1 MLPTMRDS
9 GLRAGAVPIPS
20 NAVSSRR
27 TVRPGVVSGRPR
39 VSAGPAPAHRAD
51 LAQSRLFAA
60 LLLDE
65 IADLE
70 DQMTLAERRSRRVQA
85 ATGSAAE
92 LFEAR
97 SSFPPV
103 VLAAAASSA
112 VTVKSD
118 SFSENDRR
126 KASPQARPAS
136 AQPSFARY
144 GAAASRPAAR
154 TAGS

>member
-20 NAVSSRR
+20 NGVSSRR
-27 TVRPGVVSGRPR
+27 TVRPGVVGGRSR
-39 VSAGPAPAHRAD
+39 FDTESRPAHRAD

-70 DQMTLAERRSRRVQA
+70 DQMTLAERRSRRAQA

-92 LFEAR
+92 LPSETLLALR
-97 SSFPPV
+97 RRVLEVQRMLDALRRRFPGEG
-103 VLAAAASSA
+103 
-112 VTVKSD
+112 D
-118 SFSENDRR
+118 SLRVI
-126 KASPQARPAS
+126 
-136 AQPSFARY
+136 
-144 GAAASRPAAR
+144 
-154 TAGS
+154 

>member
-1 MLPTMRDS
+1 M
-9 GLRAGAVPIPS
+9 PIPS

-92 LFEAR
+92 LPSETLLALR
-97 SSFPPV
+97 RRVLEVQRMLDALRRRFPGEG
-103 VLAAAASSA
+103 
-112 VTVKSD
+112 D
-118 SFSENDRR
+118 SLRVI
-126 KASPQARPAS
+126 
-136 AQPSFARY
+136 
-144 GAAASRPAAR
+144 
-154 TAGS
+154 